1 MAVPAT
7 LPALVVGSMEA
18 AASGAYQAAVQSAS
32 QASDGS
38 SSRQVEMHMLDRITD
53 GQQAFLPS
61 SYSLVHIIVP
71 GVQLT
76 QTLYAILAPTLAPK
90 GQLIL
95 NRTDPDGSVDISI
108 ARQLSALGL
117 QDVTIKGADHITA
130 IKQSAAAAT
139 SAAGSATT
147 SSSLSNAD
155 NAASASTS
163 NGTANGVSAS
173 LPLRSRLNKPKV
185 NDSAESRA
193 KKAALWA
200 TQPFD
205 NSIDPSTLLSEADR
219 IPAKAVRREDCDLE
233 SALAGG
239 KRRKACKGC
248 TCGLRE
254 MEEQEA
260 LDAARNRNDAV
271 IKLQENN
278 DLPIPVAG
286 DAAAAAAAADVQNGK
301 GQRMETTET
310 VTDENGVTR
319 VVKRVNVDTRGATSS
334 CGSCFLGD
342 AFRCSS
348 CPYLGLPAFKPGEKV
363 EIPIGMDDDL

>member
-38 SSRQVEMHMLDRITD
+38 PSRQVEMHMLDRITD
-53 GQQAFLPS
+53 GQQAFSPS

-76 QTLYAILAPTLAPK
+76 QALYAILAPTLAPK

-95 NRTDPDGSVDISI
+95 NRTDSDGSVDISI
-108 ARQLSALGL
+108 GRQLSALGL

-130 IKQSAAAAT
+130 IKQSAADT
-139 SAAGSATT
+139 SAAGTPTT

-155 NAASASTS
+155 VAASASTS
-163 NGTANGVSAS
+163 NGTASGVSAS

-185 NDSAESRA
+185 NGSAESRA

-205 NSIDPSTLLSEADR
+205 DSIDPSTLLSEADR

-286 DAAAAAAAADVQNGK
+286 DAAGAADVQNGK